1 MTLPELSI
9 RRHVFAF
16 MLNGALILFGLI
28 AYERIGVDKLP
39 YIEFPVI
46 SVQTVQRGA
55 NPEVID
61 SAITNLVE
69 TAVNSVPGIEHIQ
82 STSAPGISNV
92 AITFDLGKSVDVAFQ
107 EVQAKVN
114 QVLRRLPDDVDPPV
128 VAKVETNS
136 SAVYWMAL
144 QGDRTQQQLNQ
155 YALNT
160 IKKRLETV
168 DGVGEVRIGGRRDRT
183 IRVNLVPGR
192 MAAYGIA
199 AQDITEG
206 FRKEHIQFSGGFLTG
221 QSSEHLV
228 KLDLEFHKLDDLA
241 AMIVGY
247 KEGAAVR
254 LRDVAE
260 IEDGL
265 TDFRQMARANGKQ
278 TVGIGIVKVPN
289 TNTVAIINAVER
301 RIEQDIKP
309 QLPPGFELI
318 PVQNDAL
325 FIDEMVQALKS
336 HLVEGTLLAALIVW
350 LFLKSF
356 RSTLIIATS
365 IPVSLFGAI
374 AVMYFFGYTFNS
386 VTLLALLLLVGVV
399 VDDAIVVL
407 ENIFRHREHLEPDRV
422 KAAVSGSR
430 EVTFAV
436 IAASFALAAIFAP
449 VIFVSGILGQF
460 LRSFAVVVTFGV
472 LVSLF
477 VSLTLTPMLCSRF
490 LEVSE
495 KHGRVYWALE
505 RFFRRMDGTYR
516 SVLGWA
522 LRHPQPTRGQGDG
535 RSTWRNLRHK
545 IWLTLLALA
554 QDKRIWVLA
563 FAVLATLS
571 SVYFFR
577 ALPVELAPQQDEGK
591 FFVSIR
597 APAGSSIHYMERK
610 LREAE
615 EIVAR
620 YPEVTTVYGVIG
632 LGSAAQVNQATVVIR
647 MKPRAERKRSQQQLI
662 EVARRDLAQIAGVRA
677 FPRSPGLVP
686 RQRSEPLQFVVR
698 GPNLQEMGRVASEL
712 QERLQAD
719 PRFGRMD
726 TDLQL
731 DLPQLVLEADRLRTA
746 ALGLTSSDVA
756 LAVNMLTGGVDIAK
770 YNDQPGDGERYDVRV
785 KAKEGE
791 FQQQADLGKIYLR
804 NRNGQLVR
812 LDNVARFHETIGPAV
827 IGRFD
832 LQYAATF
839 YAAPTVPLG
848 AAVGLV
854 REAAQML
861 PIGYSVTFIGEAEQL
876 EKTSAAAAFT
886 FALALILLYMVLAS
900 QFNSFLQPL
909 LIMIAVPLAVIG
921 GVFAL
926 WLFQPLSMLGAVFGL
941 EIPRHTLNIYSM
953 IGLVL
958 LIGLVAKNSILLV
971 DLTNQRRGQGM
982 SVDDALR
989 DACPTRMRPV
999 LMTSLTLI
1007 LALLPA
1013 AIGIGAGAETNA
1025 PLAIAVIGG
1034 MITSTLLT
1042 LVVVPSAYSLVENW
1056 RDQRRATGLAGAVTQ
1071 GPHAPRK
1078 DP

>member
-1 MTLPELSI
+1 VSLPELSI

-16 MLNGALILFGLI
+16 MLNAVLILFGLI

-46 SVQTVQRGA
+46 SVSTTQSGA

-61 SAITNLVE
+61 SSITNLIE
-69 TAVNSVPGIEHIQ
+69 TSVNSVPGIEHIQ
-82 STSAPGISNV
+82 STSSPGISSV
-92 AITFDLGKSVDVAFQ
+92 AITFDLAKPIDVAFQ

-114 QVLRRLPDDVDPPV
+114 QVLRRLPDEADPPV
-128 VAKVETNS
+128 VAKVESNS
-136 SAVYWMAL
+136 SPIFWMAL

-155 YALNT
+155 YALNI

-183 IRVNLVPGR
+183 IRVNLLPAR

-199 AQDITEG
+199 AQDITDG

-221 QSSEHLV
+221 RSTEHLV
-228 KLDLEFHKLDDLA
+228 KLDLEFHKIDDLA
-241 AMIVGY
+241 TMIVGY
-247 KEGAAVR
+247 KDGAPVR
-254 LRDVAE
+254 LRDIAE

-265 TDFRQMARANGKQ
+265 NDFRQMARANGKP

-289 TNTVAIINAVER
+289 TNTVAIIEAVQR
-301 RIEQDIKP
+301 RIAEEIEP
-309 QLPPGFELI
+309 QLPPGMELHVI
-318 PVQNDAL
+318 QNDAL
-325 FIDEMVQALKS
+325 FIDEMVDSLKS
-336 HLVEGTLLAALIVW
+336 HLIEGTLLAALIVW

-386 VTLLALLLLVGVV
+386 VTLLALLLLIGVV

-407 ENIFRHREHLEPDRV
+407 ENIYRHREHLQPDRV

-505 RFFRRMDGTYR
+505 RFFRGMEGGYR
-516 SVLGWA
+516 RSLAWA
-522 LRHPQPTRGQGDG
+522 LDHRG
-535 RSTWRNLRHK
+535 T
-545 IWLTLLALA
+545 
-554 QDKRIWVLA
+554 VLA
-563 FAVLATLS
+563 AALLATLS

-577 ALPVELAPQQDEGK
+577 ALPAELAPQQDEGK
-591 FFVSIR
+591 FFVSMR

-610 LREAE
+610 LAEAE
-615 EIVAR
+615 RIVAS

-632 LGSAAQVNQATVVIR
+632 LGSAAQVNQATVVVR
-647 MKPRAERKRSQQQLI
+647 MKPRSERQRSQQQVL
-662 EVARRDLAQIAGVRA
+662 ELLRRDLAQIPGVRA
-677 FPRSPGLVP
+677 FPRAPGLAP
-686 RQRSEPLQFVVR
+686 RQRTEPLQFVVR
-698 GPNLQEMGRVASEL
+698 GPNLQEMGRVASAL
-712 QERLQAD
+712 QEQLQAD
-719 PRFGRMD
+719 PEIGRMD

-731 DLPQLVLEADRLRTA
+731 ELPQLVLEPDRVRTA

-756 LAVNMLTGGVDIAK
+756 LAVNMLTGGIDIAK

-785 KAKEGE
+785 KAKDGE

-812 LDNVARFHETIGPAV
+812 LDNVARFRETIGPAV

-832 LQYAATF
+832 LQYAASF
-839 YAAPTVPLG
+839 YANPALPLG
-848 AAVGLV
+848 AAVERV
-854 REAAQML
+854 REVAEATL
-861 PIGYSVTFIGEAEQL
+861 PIGYTVTFTGEAEQL
-876 EKTSAAAAFT
+876 EKTSTAAAFT
-886 FALALILLYMVLAS
+886 FALAIILLYMVLAS

-921 GVFAL
+921 GVVAL
-926 WLFQPLSMLGAVFGL
+926 WAAGHS
-941 EIPRHTLNIYSM
+941 LNIYSM

-971 DLTNQRRGQGM
+971 DLTNQRRAQGM
-982 SVDDALR
+982 DVNAALA
-989 DACPTRMRPV
+989 DACPIRMRPV

-1007 LALLPA
+1007 LALAPA
-1013 AIGIGAGAETNA
+1013 ATGLGAGAETNA

-1042 LVVVPSAYSLVENW
+1042 LVVVPAAYSLLENW
-1056 RDQRRATGLAGAVTQ
+1056 REHRRAAIGADAKPVRST
-1071 GPHAPRK
+1071 
-1078 DP
+1078 